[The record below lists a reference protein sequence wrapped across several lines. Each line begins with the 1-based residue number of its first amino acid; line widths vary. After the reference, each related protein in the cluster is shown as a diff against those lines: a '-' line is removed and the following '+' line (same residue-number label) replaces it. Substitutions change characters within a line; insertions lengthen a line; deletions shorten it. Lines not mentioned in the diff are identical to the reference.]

1 MDSASGDE
9 VEAVIHGGDT
19 PTVPRKSTKRKA
31 KAKARAKP
39 PKAQK
44 QGSGRPESVAW
55 DHFDKIEAQD
65 TADGIQRGICKYCR
79 NEYMADPKMH
89 GTSSML
95 AHITVCKKYPY
106 NREPKGGQQTLSF
119 EHKKDGFELVA
130 TSFSQG
136 SARTALVEMVMLDEL
151 SFAFVEGAG
160 FRKFCK
166 ALQPMFE
173 PISRYTVAR
182 DVVKIFNRE
191 KAKLMNVLRGRRISL
206 TTDTWTS
213 IQNLNYMCLTAH
225 FIDDDW
231 KLHKRILN
239 FCIVDDHKGDTIGK
253 KIEACLLEWNI
264 GGVFTITVDN
274 ASSNASAMRYLVKK
288 TKDWE
293 GTVLGHDYLHVRCC
307 AHILN
312 LIVSDGLEERAP
324 SIACIREVVRYVRSS
339 PSRLDSFKKCVLK
352 EKIESKK
359 YLCLDV
365 PTRWNSTYLM
375 LDAAQKFEKAFNR
388 LHEEDSNFKA
398 IFKDDEFSEGEEEN
412 ENNGAFRGNRG
423 SGENRG
429 NGEKRKPTKEDWGDC
444 RTFVHFL
451 RLFYIATKRFSG
463 SLYVTS
469 DVFFKDMYV
478 IQLEVEKLLKS
489 SDILLSSMA
498 FSMKEKL
505 DKYWGKGDKMNL
517 LLYVAAVLD
526 PRKKLDYVEFCFI
539 RLYGEDTANA
549 MKQKVKH
556 CLIRL
561 FEDYVKH
568 DKNSVEVPNVCLA
581 SASAM
586 TIDDDFDDPHKA
598 LASQFSSYMEQ
609 QYSIS
614 SKSEVDKYLAE
625 SCEAEDDDSK
635 FDILMW
641 WKNNSVRYNVLSQVA
656 RDVLA
661 FPVSTVAS
669 ESAFSTGG
677 RILDPFRSSLSPA
690 MVEMLVCGQNWL
702 RNDVPISL
710 RKAMDDI
717 EQYESYDSDE
727 DLLLKISGSPNKN
740 GLCDFVAI
748 GLRI

>member
-31 KAKARAKP
+31 KAKAKAKL

-44 QGSGRPESVAW
+44 QGTGRPESVAW
-55 DHFDKIEAQD
+55 DHFDKIEAKD

-106 NREPKGGQQTLSF
+106 NREPMGGQQTLSF
-119 EHKKDGFELVA
+119 EHKKDGKEGFELVA
-130 TSFSQG
+130 TSFSAG
-136 SARTALVEMVMLDEL
+136 SARTALVEMIMLDEL
-151 SFAFVEGAG
+151 SFAFVEGVG

-173 PISRYTVAR
+173 PISRFTVAR
-182 DVVKIFNRE
+182 DVVKIVNRE

-225 FIDDDW
+225 FIDDNW

-324 SIACIREVVRYVRSS
+324 SIACIRE
-339 PSRLDSFKKCVLK
+339 
-352 EKIESKK
+352 
-359 YLCLDV
+359 
-365 PTRWNSTYLM
+365 
-375 LDAAQKFEKAFNR
+375 FEKAFNR

-398 IFKDDEFSEGEEEN
+398 IFKDGEFSEGEEEN
-412 ENNGAFRGNRG
+412 ENNGANRGNRG
-423 SGENRG
+423 S
-429 NGEKRKPTKEDWGDC
+429 GEKRKPTKEDWGDC

-489 SDILLSSMA
+489 SDILLSSIA
-498 FSMKEKL
+498 FSMNEKL

-526 PRKKLDYVEFCFI
+526 PRKKLDYLEFCFI
-539 RLYGEDTANA
+539 RLHGEDTAKA
-549 MKQKVKH
+549 MKQNVKN

-561 FEDYVKH
+561 FEDYAKH
-568 DKNSVEVPNVCLA
+568 DKNSLEVPNVCLA
-581 SASAM
+581 SASTTAM
-586 TIDDDFDDPHKA
+586 AIDDDFDDPHKS

-625 SCEAEDDDSK
+625 SCEAEGDDSK

-717 EQYESYDSDE
+717 EQYESYDSGMMLFVDILQPNTLILWLFFA
-727 DLLLKISGSPNKN
+727 DLKWYSMN
-740 GLCDFVAI
+740 GV
-748 GLRI
+748 